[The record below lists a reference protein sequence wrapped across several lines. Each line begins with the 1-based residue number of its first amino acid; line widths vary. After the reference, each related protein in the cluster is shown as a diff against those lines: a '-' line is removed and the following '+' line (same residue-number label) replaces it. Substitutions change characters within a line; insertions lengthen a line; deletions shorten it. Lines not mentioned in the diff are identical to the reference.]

1 MKVDEVGA
9 LEEEEE
15 IHQDN
20 IHRDEVEEDGQ
31 LHLNDLAGHCRQ
43 HKSNDDEMDL
53 LRDMKVSSAR
63 EQDRT

>member
-1 MKVDEVGA
+1 M
-9 LEEEEE
+9 
-15 IHQDN
+15 
-20 IHRDEVEEDGQ
+20 EEDGQ
-31 LHLNDLAGHCRQ
+31 LHLNDLAGHRRQ